1 MSVLL
6 CAATSNFVGE
16 LLRSRRVR
24 GPSAVHRQCDPGD
37 RGGGVAGENSHDK
50 PANDAT
56 LLAQPEWLRAVLEM
70 PFGFRNDTP
79 PLSWFWCSYGGHS
92 GSLSGT
98 RQGSTIMEM
107 HQVRYFLAVTRL
119 LNFTRAADE
128 CNVTQPSLTRA
139 IKQLEAE
146 LGGDLFRRE
155 RPAAQLTELGQ
166 RMLPLLQ
173 QCYDAASG
181 ARMLASSFKSGEIG
195 ALRIA
200 LSHSVDLS
208 VLIPHLE
215 QIKRQFN
222 RLEFRFLR
230 GTSHEVGEY
239 LKKGEAELGI
249 AAELGTEWDRLDIWP
264 LFTEEFYLLVNRQHP
279 LANRRTIGFDDL
291 RSEQWLSRSYCEHS
305 DRLGRSLREHG
316 LAVDCSH
323 EISSERDLIELLEA
337 DIGVAVAP
345 STATIPDTLK
355 RISVEGLDARR
366 TVHLYG
372 VAGRQRTAVAS
383 AVMRM
388 LRGAD
393 WPQFLGSRTGA

>member
-1 MSVLL
+1 MAVVVS
-6 CAATSNFVGE
+6 
-16 LLRSRRVR
+16 SRRTI
-24 GPSAVHRQCDPGD
+24 GYGADTTD
-37 RGGGVAGENSHDK
+37 RG
-50 PANDAT
+50 T
-56 LLAQPEWLRAVLEM
+56 
-70 PFGFRNDTP
+70 T
-79 PLSWFWCSYGGHS
+79 
-92 GSLSGT
+92 
-98 RQGSTIMEM
+98 MEM
-107 HQVRYFLAVTRL
+107 HQVRYFLAVARV

-166 RMLPLLQ
+166 RMHPLLR
-173 QCYDAASG
+173 QCFEAATG
-181 ARMLASSFKSGEIG
+181 ARQLASSFKSGEVG

-200 LSHSVDLS
+200 LTHSIDLS
-208 VLIPHLE
+208 LVIPHLE

-230 GTSHEVGEY
+230 GDAREVGEY

-249 AAELGTEWDRLDIWP
+249 AAEIGEDWDRLDTWP
-264 LFTEEFYLLVNRQHP
+264 LFTENFQFVVSKRHP
-279 LANRRTIGFDDL
+279 LAAREKLDFDDL
-291 RSEQWLSRSYCEHS
+291 RAEPLLARNYCEHAE
-305 DRLGRSLREHG
+305 RVNNSLREHG
-316 LAVDCSH
+316 FDVDRSH

-337 DIGVAVAP
+337 DIGIAVVP
-345 STATIPDTLK
+345 DTASIPPTLK
-355 RISVEGLDARR
+355 RATVEGLDARR

-372 VAGRQRTAVAS
+372 VAGRERTAVAS

-393 WPQFLGSRTGA
+393 WQQFIARTAGA